1 MLIVGACMQEDTI
14 HPMLGITK
22 ELNLQFAFGYQ
33 PDEFANSLDAI
44 ATERVDLAPLLTGVV
59 DIDGV
64 PQAFI
69 DLGNPEAH
77 AKILVEP

>member
-1 MLIVGACMQEDTI
+1 
-14 HPMLGITK
+14 MLGY
-22 ELNLQFAFGYQ
+22 E
-33 PDEFANSLDAI
+33 PDEFATSLDAI
-44 ATERVDLAPLLTGVV
+44 ADRAVDLAPLLTGVV

-64 PQAFI
+64 PQAFV